1 MEISRCEVPRHE
13 LCILVVDHRTV
24 TSTYT
29 GRRKP
34 LHGLSFRLNR
44 LLDPRVQ
51 RYFEAELKKGR
62 QQEELEALETA
73 DAGGSS
79 NFGTVLLIL
88 TLVTSKHCFLALG
101 ATLVTLRKPCF
112 RSSVGTSKSEIPL
125 MAKMV

>member
-1 MEISRCEVPRHE
+1 MPSAKARN
-13 LCILVVDHRTV
+13 LYILVVDTRTV
-24 TSTYT
+24 TCTT
-29 GRRKP
+29 LADGNR

-62 QQEELEALETA
+62 QEEEIEALETA

-88 TLVTSKHCFLALG
+88 TLVTSKQSFLIWVQL
-101 ATLVTLRKPCF
+101 
-112 RSSVGTSKSEIPL
+112 S
-125 MAKMV
+125 

>member
-1 MEISRCEVPRHE
+1 MPSAKARNLYIY
-13 LCILVVDHRTV
+13 ILVVDTRTV
-24 TSTYT
+24 TCTT
-29 GRRKP
+29 LADGNR

-62 QQEELEALETA
+62 QEEEIEALETA

-88 TLVTSKHCFLALG
+88 TLVTSKQSFLIWGAALM
-101 ATLVTLRKPCF
+101 TLRKPCF
-112 RSSVGTSKSEIPL
+112 
-125 MAKMV
+125 